1 MKYLI
6 IFFVL
11 VGFAITLS
19 VNNIYAIPRID
30 SQRIYDNS
38 DVILL
43 GKVISVNST
52 FSPTYNLYEIQAEKF
67 LKNPQNSDIVFV
79 AGQKTVYS
87 RAGNSVF
94 SVNDRVLFFL
104 SNDTMKYDQYSEIF
118 RISSLH
124 LAEPEWDKCN
134 IFEKEIPREHW
145 FLGGVGIDPKIQQGT
160 NSDIENF
167 KKDKL
172 VTVTYDV
179 SNLSDSAQEFDL
191 DGTILVSNGTS
202 FETMSTMNQHIILE
216 PCTIYKTIDWRFTPD
231 MSGFYNFEIK
241 DPRSGSYGLGFTV
254 VDNDLVESPLKQF
267 KSGIKP
273 KDIRC
278 NEGLQLVMKNW
289 KGNWVCVKNSSVEKL
304 TLRNYIYH
312 SFGSSGVEIQSD
324 KIETWKKYVDPNPQ
338 PEIILNETKSDSG
351 TPHVI
356 HVIDNEEMKL
366 MIEFFQSRYHTSMIT
381 YSGPYV
387 ILNATNVWG
396 ETISLVMQPLD
407 DRITATLTCNHNDWR
422 KQEIITENVLAHLQN
437 KNCFAP
443 TLEETMH
450 KNNAEPGPDYDSNKY
465 DTVFDDGSP
474 IQSKK
479 TGETVLDA
487 DNCKRY
493 AYWLTKYQKEKIDV
507 SEDYPRYPPWGNEI
521 FPLVDYCL
529 ANGNLIKTIQE
540 DKIHWEF
547 QLENEN

>member
-1 MKYLI
+1 MLKSSNFTLYIYDENRSLLFNNTKQIEFELCSFKNMSWHYEMPSKSGNYSMTLLSNNITNSISFEVLSTSSTVSLDKTVYLI
-6 IFFVL
+6 I
-11 VGFAITLS
+11 
-19 VNNIYAIPRID
+19 D
-30 SQRIYDNS
+30 
-38 DVILL
+38 
-43 GKVISVNST
+43 
-52 FSPTYNLYEIQAEKF
+52 
-67 LKNPQNSDIVFV
+67 
-79 AGQKTVYS
+79 
-87 RAGNSVF
+87 
-94 SVNDRVLFFL
+94 
-104 SNDTMKYDQYSEIF
+104 
-118 RISSLH
+118 
-124 LAEPEWDKCN
+124 
-134 IFEKEIPREHW
+134 
-145 FLGGVGIDPKIQQGT
+145 
-160 NSDIENF
+160 
-167 KKDKL
+167 
-172 VTVTYDV
+172 
-179 SNLSDSAQEFDL
+179 
-191 DGTILVSNGTS
+191 
-202 FETMSTMNQHIILE
+202 
-216 PCTIYKTIDWRFTPD
+216 
-231 MSGFYNFEIK
+231 
-241 DPRSGSYGLGFTV
+241 
-254 VDNDLVESPLKQF
+254 SPLKQL

-396 ETISLVMQPLD
+396 ETVSLVMQPLD
-407 DRITATLTCNHNDWR
+407 DIITATLTCNHNDWR
-422 KQEIITENVLAHLQN
+422 KQEIITENVLDYLQN

-493 AYWLTKYQKEKIDV
+493 AYWLTKYQKEKIDLY
-507 SEDYPRYPPWGNEI
+507 EDYPRYPPWGNEI
-521 FPLVDYCL
+521 FPLVNYCVDVGDL
-529 ANGNLIKTIQE
+529 EKTVI
-540 DKIHWEF
+540 DGDVLWRF
-547 QLENEN
+547 QLNEN